1 MREEGGVKRVGSF
14 MVEAGHNLRKKW
26 LLHGEG
32 VFQAVLGIKG
42 HYIISGHAEDAQG
55 EGQV

>member
-1 MREEGGVKRVGSF
+1 MKRVGSF
-14 MVEAGHNLRKKW
+14 MVETGHNLRKKW